1 MKIESAVS
9 IVWNNENL
17 LIDAESGWGW
27 TGLWVV
33 SLVDGSE
40 VKITWQVAFYQKF
53 CGCWKGWSTFNFE
66 GKNAK
71 KGKGA

>member
-17 LIDAESGWGW
+17 LIDAESGWHF
-27 TGLWVV
+27 T
-33 SLVDGSE
+33 
-40 VKITWQVAFYQKF
+40 KKF
-53 CGCWKGWSTFNFE
+53 CGCWEGWSTFNFE